1 MVGGEGLTSE
11 RELVN
16 ILMICVSCVVS
27 VSVGREAVSQCG
39 EQPSEAL
46 ELSSPPPLLPSSP
59 PAQPAA
65 S

>member
-46 ELSSPPPLLPSSP
+46 ELSPPLS
-59 PAQPAA
+59 QPAA